1 MSEPGG
7 EAEPPT
13 GEARSAGPPSFTGW
27 AIGIFAVALAL
38 RLAHLW
44 QLRASPFLEVVLGDS
59 ATYDAWAR
67 TLAAGNWL
75 GDEVFFQAPLYPY
88 FLGVLY
94 ATLGDAQLLVRG
106 VQCVLSALACALV
119 AQAGALLFSRGA
131 GIAAGL
137 LLATYAPSIFLDA
150 LLQKSVLDL
159 VFVALVLWLAAR
171 LLRDPGRG
179 LALALGLSVGGL
191 ALARENALILAGVLG
206 LWLLRF
212 PGVATGRRL
221 ALAAVFTAGIGAVLA
236 PIALRNWWVGGELHL
251 TTSQFGANLYIG
263 NHPGAPGGYE
273 PLVPGHGVEHERQDI
288 QALAEHAMG
297 RPLTAGEVSDYWTGR
312 VVEYVRSEPGDFAR
326 LMGRKLAL
334 LVSTIEL
341 VDTEDQYATA
351 DYSWPL
357 RVAGIWGHFGVL
369 LPLATIGVFV
379 TWPRRRALWWLHA
392 AIAAYASTLLIFY
405 VVTRYRYPVVPF
417 LALFAGAGIAGAAAW
432 ARARPRREVLA
443 ALAVASVLAI
453 LSNGLSAMPKD
464 RMRAVTHANLGGW
477 FREHGQLE
485 RAAHHYERAYALD
498 PALDDL
504 THQLAGTWL
513 AQGRAGSAIG
523 LYERALATRRDDP
536 RLHRGLARALRASG
550 REEAARRHLQRAVTL
565 APAAREARAELA
577 DLELAAAARKREAGD
592 GAGALDHYRAAAVA
606 QPAKAAAL
614 WSAAWLLATQPGT
627 AFGDPAE
634 AALLAERALARD
646 ATLDPATLEVLA
658 ASHAAAGRFA
668 EAEARAQEALA
679 RIEAEGRPAPA
690 RLEEA
695 LAHYARGERLRLAVA
710 GGRAR
715 TSAPGPAR

>member
-1 MSEPGG
+1 MSEPGA
-7 EAEPPT
+7 EAEPAA
-13 GEARSAGPPSFTGW
+13 GEDRSAPRPFTRW
-27 AIGIFAVALAL
+27 AVGIFVLALAV

-44 QLRASPFLEVVLGDS
+44 QLRASPFLEVMLGDS

-88 FLGVLY
+88 FLGTLY

-159 VFVALVLWLAAR
+159 AFVALTLWLAAR
-171 LLRDPGRG
+171 LSRAPGWG
-179 LALALGLSVGGL
+179 LALALGTSIGGL

-206 LWLLRF
+206 LWLLAL
-212 PGVATGRRL
+212 PGAETRRRL
-221 ALAAVFTAGIGAVLA
+221 ALATVFTAGIGAVLA
-236 PIALRNWWVGGELHL
+236 PIALRNWWIGGELHL

-263 NHPGAPGGYE
+263 NHSGAPGGYE

-288 QALAEHAMG
+288 QELAEQALG
-297 RPLTAGEVSDYWTGR
+297 RSLTAGEVSDYWTGR
-312 VVEYVRSEPGDFAR
+312 VIEYVRSEPGDFAR

-351 DYSWPL
+351 DYSWVL
-357 RVAGIWGHFGVL
+357 RTAGIWGHFGVL
-369 LPLATIGVFV
+369 LPLATLGVFV
-379 TWPRRRALWWLHA
+379 TWPRRRTLWWLHA

-405 VVTRYRYPVVPF
+405 VVTRYRYPLVPF
-417 LALFAGAGIAGAAAW
+417 LALFAGAGIVGAAAW
-432 ARARPRREVLA
+432 ARARPRREVFA
-443 ALAVASVLAI
+443 ALAVVSVLAI

-464 RMRAVTHANLGGW
+464 RMRAVTHANLGSW

-485 RAAHHYERAYALD
+485 RAVGHYERAFSLD

-504 THQLAGTWL
+504 AHQLAGTWL
-513 AQGRAGSAIG
+513 EQGRVGLAIG
-523 LYERALATRRDDP
+523 LYERTLATRQDDAG
-536 RLHRGLARALRASG
+536 LHRGLARALRAGG
-550 REEAARRHLQRAVTL
+550 RPEPARRHLQRAITL
-565 APAAREARAELA
+565 EPAAREARAELA
-577 DLELAAAARKREAGD
+577 QLELEAAERRLAAGDRAAALA
-592 GAGALDHYRAAAVA
+592 HYRAAAAA
-606 QPAKAAAL
+606 QPANPAPL
-614 WSAAWLLATQPGT
+614 WGAAWLVATQPRT
-627 AFGDPAE
+627 ALGDPAE
-634 AALLAERALARD
+634 ADALAARALDRD
-646 ATLDPATLEVLA
+646 ARLDPATLEVLA

-668 EAEARAQEALA
+668 EADARAREALA
-679 RIEAEGRPAPA
+679 RLEAEGQTVPP

-695 LAHYARGERLRLAVA
+695 LAHYARGERLRLPA
-710 GGRAR
+710 GGERAQ
-715 TSAPGPAR
+715 TPAPGPVR